1 MKIIPWS
8 KPSLDN
14 KDKQF
19 LNKAFNTTWISGGE
33 YVRKLQDN
41 FKKNTKRK
49 YAFATSSGTTAIHLA
64 YLSLGLKEN
73 DEIVIP
79 AYGYMACANI
89 AKLMQL
95 KIKFCD
101 VDINSYFLSL
111 NHIKKTVSK
120 KTKAV
125 VLINTYGNMSENLL
139 ISKFLKK
146 KKIFLI
152 EDAAESLGSVSSN
165 IKSGKFGDISTFS
178 FHATKSITTG
188 EGGMIL
194 TDNPTIAKKI
204 RLFRSHGVDKARYKH
219 LVHGHNFR
227 LSNLLASIG
236 YSQSKRIDEINKK
249 RLNLYILYLKHLD
262 LKKIKQ
268 QNFYNNKKIIP
279 WTFALTLKK
288 GLNVNKLSL
297 FLYKNKIETRLG
309 FFSPSRL
316 KLYKVKKNLY
326 SSSDYLSKN
335 IICLPFFLGLK
346 EKEIRYICSKINYFL
361 NS

>member
-1 MKIIPWS
+1 MVQELESRIQQYLGVKHCICVCNATIGLELLQRALNLNGEVIIPS
-8 KPSLDN
+8 FTFIATAHSLRWQRLDP
-14 KDKQF
+14 
-19 LNKAFNTTWISGGE
+19 
-33 YVRKLQDN
+33 V
-41 FKKNTKRK
+41 
-49 YAFATSSGTTAIHLA
+49 
-64 YLSLGLKEN
+64 
-73 DEIVIP
+73 
-79 AYGYMACANI
+79 
-89 AKLMQL
+89 
-95 KIKFCD
+95 FCD
-101 VDINSYFLSL
+101 IRMEDHLIDP
-111 NHIKKTVSK
+111 
-120 KTKAV
+120 TKIEELITPRTSAIMAV
-125 VLINTYGNMSENLL
+125 PIWGQPCDYSALQAIADKHDLKLIFDSAHAFGCKSE
-139 ISKFLKK
+139 
-146 KKIFLI
+146 
-152 EDAAESLGSVSSN
+152 DQYLG
-165 IKSGKFGDISTFS
+165 GFGDAEVFS

-194 TDNPTIAKKI
+194 ADNSAIAKKI
-204 RLFRSHGVDKARYKH
+204 RLFRSHGVDKERYKH

-236 YSQSKRIDEINKK
+236 YSQSKRIDELNKK

-262 LKKIKQ
+262 LNKIKQ

-288 GLNVNKLSL
+288 GLNVNKLSI

-346 EKEIRYICSKINYFL
+346 EKEIKYICSKINYFL

>member
-8 KPSLDN
+8 NPSLN
-14 KDKQF
+14 YKDKQL

-33 YVRKLQDN
+33 YVSKLQNN

-49 YAFATSSGTTAIHLA
+49 YAFATSSGTAAIHLA
-64 YLSLGLKEN
+64 YLSLDLKKN
-73 DEIVIP
+73 DEIIIP
-79 AYGYMACANI
+79 AYGYMACVNI

-95 KIKFCD
+95 KVKFCD
-101 VDINSYFLSL
+101 VDISSYCLSL
-111 NHIKKTVSK
+111 NEIKKTVTK

-125 VLINTYGNMSENLL
+125 VLINTYGNMSENLS

-152 EDAAESLGSVSSN
+152 EDAAESLGSASSN
-165 IKSGKFGDISTFS
+165 IMSGKFGDVSIFS
-178 FHATKSITTG
+178 FHATKNITTG

-194 TDNPTIAKKI
+194 TDNPAIGKKI
-204 RLFRSHGVDKARYKH
+204 RLFRSHGVDKDRYKH

-249 RLNLYILYLKHLD
+249 RLNLYRLYLKYLD
-262 LKKIKQ
+262 LKKINL
-268 QNFYNNKKIIP
+268 QNFSKNNKIIP

-288 GLNVNKLSL
+288 GFDVNKLSL
-297 FLYKNKIETRLG
+297 FLYKHKIETRNG

-316 KLYKVKKNLY
+316 KLYKIKKDLF

-335 IICLPFFLGLK
+335 IICLPFFIGLK

-361 NS
+361 SS